1 MSGTVHANGSK
12 VEQALVSNLDNC
24 DRPIQVAVDKMKS
37 SSLNPSKPYE
47 ETVASVNNGD
57 VSDEAVKTVSAEGE
71 APDRSQG
78 AAFPDRKIKEKEKD
92 RAKSREK
99 GKERDRDHEKM
110 RDRDRSKVRDSD
122 YERERERAKD
132 REHRKDRSK
141 GSGII
146 QFSFL
151 SIFPFSQPN
160 VCSFT
165 VE

>member
-1 MSGTVHANGSK
+1 LSGTVHANGSK
-12 VEQALVSNLDNC
+12 VEQALLSNVDSC
-24 DRPIQVAVDKMKS
+24 DTQIQVAVDKMKS
-37 SSLNPSKPYE
+37 SSSNPSKSYE
-47 ETVASVNNGD
+47 ETVASTNNGD
-57 VSDEAVKTVSAEGE
+57 VSNEAVKTVSAEGE

-110 RDRDRSKVRDSD
+110 RDRDRSKVRDCD

-132 REHRKDRSK
+132 RDHRKDRS
-141 GSGII
+141 SGII

-151 SIFPFSQPN
+151 FIFPFSQHS
-160 VCSFT
+160 VCFFT